1 MPNFTVNANKD
12 RGTANV
18 KIRNDSITKQK
29 ADAAARK
36 ALPGAKFVKS
46 YATAHGTVT
55 VRQYAT
61 AAPIKEWP

>member
-1 MPNFTVNANKD
+1 MPNFTVTRNKD

-36 ALPGAKFVKS
+36 ILPGAKFVKS
-46 YATAHGTVT
+46 YTTAHNTVT
-55 VRQYAT
+55 VRQYAAT
-61 AAPIKEWP
+61 APIKEWP